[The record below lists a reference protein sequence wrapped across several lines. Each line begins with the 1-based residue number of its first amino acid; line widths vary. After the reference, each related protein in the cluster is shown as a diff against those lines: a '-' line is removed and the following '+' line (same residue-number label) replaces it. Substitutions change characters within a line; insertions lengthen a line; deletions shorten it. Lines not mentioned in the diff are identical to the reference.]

1 MQYRNRV
8 DAKRRS
14 STILSLGYVIVLTQL
29 LANTAKET
37 EKPYIWLEECP
48 AVLFPIVHKDIA

>member
-1 MQYRNRV
+1 M

>member
-1 MQYRNRV
+1 M
-8 DAKRRS
+8 DALEDLLHFVPRLCNS
-14 STILSLGYVIVLTQL
+14 VAHL

-48 AVLFPIVHKDIA
+48 AKILLDKKRHILQLN